1 MNTFAFRPGTN
12 ARYCYFVLL
21 HTDEPPGAEIWSQ
34 YVEALAARI
43 ATATSTINIF
53 AVTDGGGPDPGQ
65 RRALARAF
73 APDQLGSI
81 THVFTT
87 STVTRGIVTAFHWL
101 ARARALAHTPEE
113 FPAVCERCHVPAG
126 AVLEDL
132 VRLQAELPP
141 VSLLEQIDRAVRSC
155 SVRPG
160 TRRND

>member
-1 MNTFAFRPGTN
+1 MNTFAFRSSNDP
-12 ARYCYFVLL
+12 RHSYFVLL
-21 HTDEPPGAEIWSQ
+21 HTEDGPDVERWSQ

-43 ATATSTINIF
+43 AHTTTTIHIF

-65 RRALARAF
+65 RRALAAAF
-73 APDQLGSI
+73 ARDHLGSI

-101 ARARALAHTPEE
+101 ARSRAVAHTPDE
-113 FPAVCERCHVPAG
+113 FPSVCKRCGVPAS

-141 VSLLEQIDRAVRSC
+141 VMLLDSIDSAVRSA
-155 SVRPG
+155 G
-160 TRRND
+160 GRRSLPPP